1 MKGKIK
7 LKDVQLVTTTIENSA
22 VTTHYDAQSPGEE
35 SGSKMTIQSKI
46 GSLLAVLFL
55 ALILFSAG
63 ILYKVIIPQF
73 KNLDHDNAIQ
83 SARQILNTLNDELAH
98 LVVYSS
104 DWGIWDDTYNY
115 MDSRD
120 VNFINS
126 SAPDETLVFTDIDL
140 LGFINMDGELVW
152 GRWRNIEE
160 EGYSDLDLK
169 YSTHQTIRHF
179 SPENVIANESISGY
193 IQTRQGP
200 MLLAAYP
207 ILKSNG
213 DGPPNGI
220 AIIGRFLDQKRLD
233 KIAADLNVVFHKIS
247 TDPEALPPKHP
258 IPEDLFTETIDPGNV
273 ALYSPA
279 DEEVFYSFFDI
290 RDVTSVSLMRLVHP
304 HPMDIL
310 AKGQFAISSAL
321 QLIAAFF
328 AITLFFVV
336 ITLRRIVVLPLATLR
351 DKITSLGHG
360 REHSDGTSKPS
371 HSNELQ
377 LALQS
382 FDAMEEEIREHQNE
396 LENKVRDRTRW
407 LQETNGQ
414 LEREI
419 RERQKTEQRLLAA
432 KLDAEKANQ
441 SKSEFLATVSHEIRT
456 PMNGVVGMTSLL
468 MESNLDQEQKE
479 YLQSISK
486 SADHLLVLINDILD
500 ISKLETGT
508 SELQHHDFNIAELLN
523 SVITA
528 KSPHA
533 TAKGLKLVN
542 ELDPA
547 LPLWLQ
553 GDPTRLKQMLYNL
566 LANAI
571 KFTNKGQ
578 IKVTISAALPL
589 EGTTQMV
596 YCCVKDSGIGIAAED
611 QRRIFERFTQVDG
624 SASRKHGGVGLGLSI
639 VKHLCDQMGGEVG
652 LESTPDE
659 GSLFWFKIPLEI
671 GKAPGGEAEV
681 SSEPTPVFVEE
692 TVDDSTTPI
701 SPPLQSENISAD
713 SLHILIAEDNQINQM
728 LLTKFL
734 SKKGHR
740 IDVVINGKEA
750 FQFVKQQT
758 PDVILMDIQ
767 MPDMDGIQATQKI
780 RTLEGEKGRVPIIA
794 VTANAMQGDR
804 DSYLAAGMDDYLSKP
819 VDFKRLIELIHHY
832 THLSQK

>member
-1 MKGKIK
+1 
-7 LKDVQLVTTTIENSA
+7 
-22 VTTHYDAQSPGEE
+22 
-35 SGSKMTIQSKI
+35 MTIQSKI

-73 KNLDHDNAIQ
+73 KSLDHDNALN
-83 SARQILNTLNDELAH
+83 SGHQILNTLNDELAH

-140 LGFINMDGELVW
+140 LGFINMDGELAW
-152 GRWRNIEE
+152 GRWRNIDA
-160 EGYSDLDLK
+160 EGYSDLDLN
-169 YSTHQTIRHF
+169 YSSPQTIQHF
-179 SPENVIANESISGY
+179 SPENVITNESISGY

-233 KIAADLNVVFHKIS
+233 KIAADLNVIFHKIS
-247 TDPEALPPKHP
+247 TDVEAPPSKYS
-258 IPEDLFTETIDPGNV
+258 IPGDLFTETIDPGTV
-273 ALYSPA
+273 AIYSSP

-351 DKITSLGHG
+351 DKITTLGHG
-360 REHSDGTSKPS
+360 RDLPDGISK
-371 HSNELQ
+371 HTQSNELQ

-407 LQETNGQ
+407 LRETNAQ
-414 LEREI
+414 LEGEI
-419 RERQKTEQRLLAA
+419 RERQKTEQRLLTA
-432 KLDAEKANQ
+432 KLEAEKANR

-468 MESNLDQEQKE
+468 MESNLDQEQQE
-479 YLQSISK
+479 YLNSISK

-500 ISKLETGT
+500 ISKLEAGT
-508 SELQHHDFNIAELLN
+508 SELQHQDFNIAELLD
-523 SVITA
+523 SIITA
-528 KSPHA
+528 KSPRV
-533 TAKGLKLVN
+533 TAKRLKLVK
-542 ELDPA
+542 ELDPT

-553 GDPTRLKQMLYNL
+553 GDPTRLKQMLFNL

-571 KFTNKGQ
+571 KFTSAGQ
-578 IKVTISAALPL
+578 ITVTISAALPL
-589 EGTTQMV
+589 EGTTQLV
-596 YCCVKDSGIGIAAED
+596 YCGVQDSGIGIAPED

-652 LESTPDE
+652 LESSPEE

-671 GKAPGGEAEV
+671 AQAPAEEAEIL
-681 SSEPTPVFVEE
+681 SRPTPVLIKE
-692 TVDDSTTPI
+692 TITDAPSPI
-701 SPPLQSENISAD
+701 SPPLQPGEISAD

-740 IDVVINGKEA
+740 IDVVVNGKEA
-750 FQFVKQQT
+750 FQFVKHQT
-758 PDVILMDIQ
+758 PDVVLMDIQ
-767 MPDMDGIQATQKI
+767 MPDMDGIEATRKI
-780 RTLEGEKGRVPIIA
+780 RSLEGEKGTVPIIA

-804 DSYLAAGMDDYLSKP
+804 DSYIAAGMDDYLSKP
-819 VDFKRLIELIHHY
+819 VDFKRLIELIHQYSHP
-832 THLSQK
+832 QEK